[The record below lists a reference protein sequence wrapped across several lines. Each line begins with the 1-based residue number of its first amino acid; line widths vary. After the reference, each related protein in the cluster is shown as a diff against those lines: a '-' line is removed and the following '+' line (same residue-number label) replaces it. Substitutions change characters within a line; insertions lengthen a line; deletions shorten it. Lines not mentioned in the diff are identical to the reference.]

1 MTEENQNPQ
10 EGNTPPPLPTPEE
23 QRDRELQSYWLD
35 PREDYPEP
43 YFMLEYN
50 GTPFSTI
57 GGIQAITGQ
66 KKNGKTFV
74 MTMFMAAILGR
85 NNPRVQEFLPGLT
98 VPQRTIDYLGHEPS
112 VLFVDTEMEKLSSA
126 KVLRRVHWLCGW
138 DMKLPCER
146 FHVLWLRS
154 VRADT
159 VEKTYEKRFRLI
171 KNAIDS
177 ISPDMVII
185 DGIRD
190 LIGDI
195 NNGEE
200 SSELIAELGALA
212 EERQICIWNALH
224 QNPRPNNDQESKM
237 RGWMGTELGNK
248 VSDTFLS
255 IKKKQG
261 ADVVFTVRQDD
272 ARNKDVEDFQ
282 YVVTDAA
289 GMLGIPKII
298 HNVNAPTLQ
307 QTIDRINSDEEMM
320 EKETVR
326 ILRQNITPPN
336 AEYFTNIIKLLKEG
350 LHIGEKKAREYFN
363 NVREKY
369 PAMLY
374 QVQGGKFT
382 LSKKELE
389 AYDSGLPFSANPE

>member
-1 MTEENQNPQ
+1 MNEENNII
-10 EGNTPPPLPTPEE
+10 EGNTPPPLTSPEE
-23 QRDRELQSYWLD
+23 QRDQELQHYWLD
-35 PREDYPEP
+35 PRENYPEP

-57 GGIQAITGQ
+57 GGIQAISGQ

-74 MTMFMAAILGR
+74 LTMFMAAVLGR
-85 NNPRVQEFLPGLT
+85 NSERVREYLPGLT
-98 VPQRTIDYLGHEPS
+98 VPQRTVDYLGHEPS

-138 DMKLPCER
+138 DMKIPNDR
-146 FHVLWLRS
+146 FHILWLRS
-154 VRADT
+154 VRADLT
-159 VEKTYEKRFRLI
+159 EKAHQKRYRLI
-171 KNAIDS
+171 KNAIES
-177 ISPDMVII
+177 INPDFVII

-190 LIGDI
+190 IIGDI

-200 SSELIAELGALA
+200 SSELIAELGAIA
-212 EERQICIWNALH
+212 EERGICIWNALH
-224 QNPRPNNDQESKM
+224 QNPRPGNDQESKM
-237 RGWMGTELGNK
+237 RGWTGTELGNK

-261 ADVVFTVRQDD
+261 SDVVFTVRQDD

-282 YVVTDAA
+282 YIVTDAA

-298 HNVNAPTLQ
+298 HNPQTPSLQ

-320 EKETVR
+320 EHETIR
-326 ILRQNITPPN
+326 ILRKFITPPN
-336 AEYFTNIIKLLKEG
+336 AEHFTHLMKLLKDE
-350 LHIGEKKAREYFN
+350 LHVGQGKATNYFN
-363 NVREKY
+363 NIRDKY
-369 PAMLY
+369 PALLY
-374 QVQGGKFT
+374 RTNEGKFT

-389 AYDSGLPFSANPE
+389 AYDQGLPFAPPD